1 MSDTQEQQPE
11 KSAQEDDFVIITGM
25 AGAGKTKAVQYLEDL
40 GYFCVDNIPPSLI
53 PKFAELCLQS
63 EGRIRR
69 AALVVDIRG
78 RSFFHHAI
86 AALDELT
93 KMGIKYRILFLEA
106 STDILVRRFKET
118 RRRHPL
124 AVTGN
129 IPEGIR
135 KERVLL
141 QEMRGMANKVIDTS
155 GLSNQQFKEELT
167 NSFISHYGQN
177 SFLITVESFGFK
189 FGLPVDADIVFDVRF
204 LPNPFYEADLTA
216 RSGEDP
222 QVQDY
227 VFSTEVADTFIQRF
241 LLLIESLIVPYTKE
255 GKTHLSIAIGCTGGR
270 HRSVAVAIKLA
281 EHLHS
286 NKHLVQLQHRDM
298 EKASP
303 GE

>member
-1 MSDTQEQQPE
+1 MEQQESSE

-25 AGAGKTKAVQYLEDL
+25 AGAGKTKAVQFLEDL

-78 RSFFHHAI
+78 RTFFQHAV

-93 KMGIKYRILFLEA
+93 QMGIAYRILFLEA
-106 STDILVRRFKET
+106 SSDILVRRFKET

-155 GLSNQQFKEELT
+155 DLSHQQFKEELT
-167 NSFISHYGQN
+167 NSFISHYGKN
-177 SFLITVESFGFK
+177 AFLISVESFGFK

-204 LPNPFYEADLTA
+204 LPNPFYVPELTQL
-216 RSGEDP
+216 SGESDLIR
-222 QVQDY
+222 DY
-227 VFSTEVADTFIQRF
+227 VFSTDVASTFIQRF
-241 LLLIESLIVPYTKE
+241 LELIESLIVPYTKE
-255 GKTHLSIAIGCTGGR
+255 GKTHLTIAIGCTGGR

-281 EHLHS
+281 GHLQS
-286 NKHLVQLQHRDM
+286 NKHFVQLQHRDM
-298 EKASP
+298 AKESP

>member
-1 MSDTQEQQPE
+1 MNDPIDSKE
-11 KSAQEDDFVIITGM
+11 KSGQEDDFVIITGM
-25 AGAGKTKAVQYLEDL
+25 AGAGKTKAVQFLEDL

-78 RSFFHHAI
+78 RGFFQHAV
-86 AALDELT
+86 AALEELT
-93 KMGIKYRILFLEA
+93 KMGIDYRILFLEA
-106 STDILVRRFKET
+106 SSDALVRRFKET

-135 KERVLL
+135 KERIMM

-155 GLSNQQFKEELT
+155 SLSQQQFKEELT
-167 NSFISHYGQN
+167 NSFISHYGKN
-177 SFLITVESFGFK
+177 AFLISVVSFGFK
-189 FGLPVDADIVFDVRF
+189 FGLPIDADIVFDVRF
-204 LPNPFYEADLTA
+204 LPNPFYDAALTEL
-216 RSGEDP
+216 SGEEKAI
-222 QVQDY
+222 QDF
-227 VFSTEVADTFIQRF
+227 VFSTPVANQF
-241 LLLIESLIVPYTKE
+241 LEEFLHLIGSLVTPYTKE
-255 GKTHLSIAIGCTGGR
+255 GKTHLTIAIGCTGGR

-281 EHLHS
+281 SHLQEKGHI
-286 NKHLVQLQHRDM
+286 VQLQHRDM
-298 EKASP
+298 EKGSP